1 MDYKTAAL
9 CVLALVSGLNLASAF
24 RGSGTPLMPGLFEA
38 AASSQLPSHITGGS
52 ETRALN
58 PAMINQHRSVVSM
71 TSESVPASFACSA
84 GFVTPPPLIVSTPK
98 VVVTTDCAG
107 FSSIPIV
114 APRAGHGKVA
124 LRASRL
130 NREEA
135 LDELLSKDGVLLD
148 PSRRRGEAGGGEQTG
163 SAGVPRSSETVPT

>member
-9 CVLALVSGLNLASAF
+9 CALALVSGLNLASAF

-71 TSESVPASFACSA
+71 TSESVPASST
-84 GFVTPPPLIVSTPK
+84 GSGGLVPPTPLIVSTPK

-107 FSSIPIV
+107 FSSIPIG
-114 APRAGHGKVA
+114 APHTGRRKGA
-124 LRASRL
+124 RQASRL
-130 NREEA
+130 DKKEA
-135 LDELLSKDGVLLD
+135 LNKLVNSLSKDPMGFPWIPL
-148 PSRRRGEAGGGEQTG
+148 GGAAKQ
-163 SAGVPRSSETVPT
+163 AGVYR